1 MAFFGS
7 HQIMV
12 GQQYQIN
19 FHASA
24 QDLQEIERYRID
36 RSPAD
41 SLQALQQVDQL
52 LLQLQSKGF
61 LQATFKTYWTNHR
74 ELEVVLVIGPQYQW
88 VALKP
93 GDVDPTLLQQIG
105 YRERFFRDKPFHYR
119 EVAKLLQM
127 LVDRSTNQGYPFA
140 SARLDSVKLQENNVR
155 AVLWFQP
162 GPLITFDSLDL
173 HGEVKIKRRFLQ
185 NYLRIPPG
193 TAYSESLVQDA
204 VPKLNKLPYLTLQDA
219 PLLSFQNDQAK
230 TSLFL
235 QHRKANQIDGI
246 IGFLPNSKG
255 EGKLLLTGQF
265 NLLLQNMFGAGR
277 SLELHWESF
286 KPESQSLDLAFFQPL
301 LFRSP
306 LNVNVGFQL
315 LKEDS
320 TFVNTQF
327 NLDFSYH
334 FKAYGKLTTYTRIK
348 RTRLSATESLESA
361 TQLGDLSDVDFTE
374 YGLGYHWSRLDDY
387 LYPRKGTRLEMRVT
401 GGTKKIRQNSALND
415 SVYNDVDLRNPQWMW
430 NLSLEQ
436 YWLTGKQWV
445 IAAKLKAGGIYNE
458 RLFFNDLFRLGGLKS
473 LRGFSENTFF
483 ASEFIYTSVEPRFYF
498 DSQSYLFAFYDQA
511 WQLEYDLEESQ
522 FNDRPTGLGVG
533 LSLNT
538 IAGNFNLAWALGSS
552 KGQDFTIQQSKV
564 HFGYVT
570 TF

>member
-7 HQIMV
+7 HHIME

-93 GDVDPTLLQQIG
+93 GDVDPTVLQQIG
-105 YRERFFRDKPFHYR
+105 YRERFFTDKPFHYR

-127 LVDRSTNQGYPFA
+127 LVDRSANQGYPFA

-185 NYLRIPPG
+185 NYLRMPPG

-204 VPKLNKLPYLTLQDA
+204 VPKLNKLPYLTLQNA

-235 QHRKANQIDGI
+235 QHRRANQIDGI
-246 IGFLPNSKG
+246 VGFLPNSKG
-255 EGKLLLTGQF
+255 EGELLLTGQF

-306 LNVNVGFQL
+306 LNVNLGFQL

-327 NLDFSYH
+327 NLDFSYY
-334 FKAYGKLTTYTRIK
+334 FKAYGKLSTYTRIK
-348 RTRLSATESLESA
+348 RARLSATESLESA

-387 LYPRKGTRLEMRVT
+387 LYPRKGTRLEMRVS

-445 IAAKLKAGGIYNE
+445 IAAKLKAGGIYNK

-511 WQLEYDLEESQ
+511 WQLEYDLEDAQ
-522 FNDRPTGLGVG
+522 FSDRPTGLGVG
-533 LSLNT
+533 LSFNT
-538 IAGNFNLAWALGSS
+538 KAGNFNLAWALGSS
-552 KGQDFTIQQSKV
+552 KVQDFTIQQSKV